1 MCCELGFMQLSHTF
15 GGNEQGTGEQGERPG
30 GSGAGQIQRARHAN
44 ATADGD
50 VATDGRTTIA
60 VHQRTSAACS
70 FIGKWRHVNVAAPPP
85 PPPPRRRY

>member
-30 GSGAGQIQRARHAN
+30 GSGAGQIQRARHAT

-50 VATDGRTTIA
+50 VATDGRTDGRPSRSTN
-60 VHQRTSAACS
+60 VHQPRALSS
-70 FIGKWRHVNVAAPPP
+70 VNGGT
-85 PPPPRRRY
+85 